1 MSYKEFIKLLYKYI
15 SQHIGK
21 LIFTSLLMIL
31 ATALESSVP
40 EITGQIVDKL
50 FNAERSSSTTVLYS
64 LIIFGVIG
72 LSAIFSLLSLTTS
85 SWVANKVV
93 MDIRVDM
100 FKKLLKL
107 PKNFFDRTSS
117 GKILSKL
124 TFDVEQIAGAASTIW
139 LDFIK
144 ASVTVFILVIYLFYK
159 NWQLSLSLIV
169 ILPIVFI
176 AVKSSSSRMRNSSSQ
191 VQKSIGDMTHL
202 LEENISGNSVI
213 KIFEAEKYEKDKFDH
228 QVNNVRQQRFKVDLT
243 AAVNSNLINILLGL
257 SLAMVVYFSS
267 FSLQMTAG
275 EFLSYFTALAMLIK
289 PAKTLVNIN
298 KPFQVAL
305 AAGQSVS
312 AFLNEEEESNNG
324 KKSVKKLNG
333 DIIFENILFS
343 YEPNKLV
350 LNNFSLSVKAGE
362 TIAIV
367 GPTGSGKTTII
378 DLLTKFYTPQS
389 GSIFIDGIDI
399 KKLNNHSLR
408 SNIAFV
414 DQGTRLFNDTI
425 TANIALGK
433 SDVMSFETVK
443 ESAVKAE
450 AIEFIDNLE
459 KQFDTDI
466 GDNGQ
471 LLSGGQRQRLA
482 IARAIAKDASILIL
496 DEATSALDSS
506 TEKLVQKSIA
516 KMTQN
521 KTTIIIAHRLSTI
534 QNADRIIVLKSGEII
549 EEGTHESLIKNNGYY
564 SQLVEDQYK

>member
-31 ATALESSVP
+31 ATALESSIP

-64 LIIFGVIG
+64 LIIFGVIS
-72 LSAIFSLLSLTTS
+72 LSAIFSLLSSTTS

-107 PKNFFDRTSS
+107 PKKFFDRTSS

-144 ASVTVFILVIYLFYK
+144 ASVTVLILVLYLFYK

-298 KPFQVAL
+298 KPFQIAL
-305 AAGQSVS
+305 AAGQSVFT
-312 AFLNEEEESNNG
+312 FLNQEEESNNG

-425 TANIALGK
+425 RANIALGK

-516 KMTQN
+516 KMTQHR
-521 KTTIIIAHRLSTI
+521 TTIVIAHRLSTI

-564 SQLVEDQYK
+564 SQLVQDQYK

>member
-31 ATALESSVP
+31 ATALESSIP

-72 LSAIFSLLSLTTS
+72 LSAIFSLLSSTTS

-107 PKNFFDRTSS
+107 PKKFFDRTSS

-144 ASVTVFILVIYLFYK
+144 ASVTVLILVLYLFFK

-169 ILPIVFI
+169 ILPLVFI

-378 DLLTKFYTPQS
+378 DLLTKFYIPQS

-425 TANIALGK
+425 RANIALGK

>member
-31 ATALESSVP
+31 ATALESSIP

-64 LIIFGVIG
+64 LIIFGVIS
-72 LSAIFSLLSLTTS
+72 LSAIFSLISLSTN

-107 PKNFFDRTSS
+107 PKKFFDRTSS

-176 AVKSSSSRMRNSSSQ
+176 AVKKSSSRMRNSSSE

-243 AAVNSNLINILLGL
+243 AAINSNLINILLGL

-305 AAGQSVS
+305 AAGQSVFT
-312 AFLNEEEESNNG
+312 FLNEEEESNNG

-333 DIIFENILFS
+333 DINFENILFS

-425 TANIALGK
+425 RANISLGK
-433 SDVMSFETVK
+433 LNEMSLETVK

-506 TEKLVQKSIA
+506 TEKLVQKSIT
-516 KMTQN
+516 KMTQD
-521 KTTIIIAHRLSTI
+521 KTTIVIAHRLSTI

-564 SQLVEDQYK
+564 SQLVKDQYK

>member
-31 ATALESSVP
+31 ATALESSIP

-50 FNAERSSSTTVLYS
+50 FNAERSSSNTILYS
-64 LIIFGVIG
+64 LIVFGVIS
-72 LSAIFSLLSLTTS
+72 LSAIFSLVSSSTN
-85 SWVANKVV
+85 SWVSNKVV

-107 PKNFFDRTSS
+107 PKKFFDGTSS

-144 ASVTVFILVIYLFYK
+144 AMVTVLILVLYLFYK
-159 NWQLSLSLIV
+159 NWQLSISLLV

-176 AVKSSSSRMRNSSSQ
+176 AVKRSSSRMRKSSSE
-191 VQKSIGDMTHL
+191 VQKSVGDMTHL

-213 KIFEAEKYEKDKFDH
+213 RIFEAEKYEKNKFDH

-305 AAGQSVS
+305 AAGQSVFT
-312 AFLNEEEESNNG
+312 FLNEEEESNNG

-333 DIIFENILFS
+333 DINFENILFS

-389 GSIFIDGIDI
+389 GSISIDGIDI

-425 TANIALGK
+425 RANIALGK
-433 SDVMSFETVK
+433 LDVMPFETVK

-450 AIEFIDNLE
+450 AIEFIDSLE
-459 KQFDTDI
+459 KQFDTHI

-482 IARAIAKDASILIL
+482 IARAIAKNASILIL

-506 TEKLVQKSIA
+506 TEKLVQKSIT
-516 KMTQN
+516 KMTQD
-521 KTTIIIAHRLSTI
+521 KTTIVIAHRLSTI
-534 QNADRIIVLKSGEII
+534 KNADRIIVLKSGEII
-549 EEGTHESLIKNNGYY
+549 EEGAHESLIKNNGYY
-564 SQLVEDQYK
+564 SQLVKDQYK

>member
-64 LIIFGVIG
+64 LIIFGVIS
-72 LSAIFSLLSLTTS
+72 LSAIFSLVSLSTN

-107 PKNFFDRTSS
+107 PKKFFDRTSS

-124 TFDVEQIAGAASTIW
+124 TFDVEQIAGAASSIW

-176 AVKSSSSRMRNSSSQ
+176 AVKKSSSRMRNSSSE

-202 LEENISGNSVI
+202 LEENISGNAVI

-324 KKSVKKLNG
+324 KKSIKKLNG

-362 TIAIV
+362 SIAIV

-425 TANIALGK
+425 RANIALGK

>member
-1 MSYKEFIKLLYKYI
+1 MSYKEFIKLLFKYI

-31 ATALESSVP
+31 ATALESSIP

-50 FNAERSSSTTVLYS
+50 FNAERSSATTILYS
-64 LIIFGVIG
+64 LIIFGVIS
-72 LSAIFSLLSLTTS
+72 LSAIFSLISLSTN

-107 PKNFFDRTSS
+107 PKKFFDMTSS

-176 AVKSSSSRMRNSSSQ
+176 AVKKSSSRMRNSSSE
-191 VQKSIGDMTHL
+191 VQKSIGNMTHL

-243 AAVNSNLINILLGL
+243 AAINSNLINILLGL

-305 AAGQSVS
+305 AAGQSVFT
-312 AFLNEEEESNNG
+312 FLNEEEESNNG

-333 DIIFENILFS
+333 DINFENILFS

-425 TANIALGK
+425 RANIALGK
-433 SDVMSFETVK
+433 LNEMSLETVK
-443 ESAVKAE
+443 ESAFKAE

-516 KMTQN
+516 KMTQD
-521 KTTIIIAHRLSTI
+521 KTTIVIAHRLSTI

-549 EEGTHESLIKNNGYY
+549 EEGTHESLIKSNGYY
-564 SQLVEDQYK
+564 SQLVKDQYK

>member
-64 LIIFGVIG
+64 LIIFGVIS
-72 LSAIFSLLSLTTS
+72 LSAIFSLVSLSTN

-124 TFDVEQIAGAASTIW
+124 TFDVEQIAGAASSIW

-176 AVKSSSSRMRNSSSQ
+176 AVKKSSSRMRNSSSE

-202 LEENISGNSVI
+202 LEENISGNAVI

-378 DLLTKFYTPQS
+378 DLLTKFYIPQS

-425 TANIALGK
+425 RANIALGK

-564 SQLVEDQYK
+564 SQLVQDQYK

>member
-1 MSYKEFIKLLYKYI
+1 
-15 SQHIGK
+15 
-21 LIFTSLLMIL
+21 
-31 ATALESSVP
+31 
-40 EITGQIVDKL
+40 
-50 FNAERSSSTTVLYS
+50 
-64 LIIFGVIG
+64 
-72 LSAIFSLLSLTTS
+72 
-85 SWVANKVV
+85 
-93 MDIRVDM
+93 
-100 FKKLLKL
+100 
-107 PKNFFDRTSS
+107 
-117 GKILSKL
+117 
-124 TFDVEQIAGAASTIW
+124 
-139 LDFIK
+139 

-433 SDVMSFETVK
+433 SDIMSFETVK

>member
-31 ATALESSVP
+31 ATALESSIP

-50 FNAERSSSTTVLYS
+50 FNAERSSSTTILYS
-64 LIIFGVIG
+64 LIVFGVIS
-72 LSAIFSLLSLTTS
+72 LSAIFSLVSSSTN
-85 SWVANKVV
+85 SWVSNKVV

-107 PKNFFDRTSS
+107 PKKFFDGTSS

-144 ASVTVFILVIYLFYK
+144 AMVTVLILVLYLFYK
-159 NWQLSLSLIV
+159 NWQLSISLLV

-176 AVKSSSSRMRNSSSQ
+176 AVKRSSSRMRKSGSE
-191 VQKSIGDMTHL
+191 VQKSVGDMTHL

-213 KIFEAEKYEKDKFDH
+213 RIFEAEKYEKNKFDH

-305 AAGQSVS
+305 AAGQSVFT
-312 AFLNEEEESNNG
+312 FLNEEEESNNG

-333 DIIFENILFS
+333 DINFENILFS

-425 TANIALGK
+425 RANIALGK
-433 SDVMSFETVK
+433 LNEMSLETVK

-516 KMTQN
+516 KMTQD
-521 KTTIIIAHRLSTI
+521 KTTIVIAHRLSTI

-549 EEGTHESLIKNNGYY
+549 EEGTHENLIKNNGYY
-564 SQLVEDQYK
+564 SQLVKDQYK

>member
-1 MSYKEFIKLLYKYI
+1 MNYKDFLKLLHSYI
-15 SQHIGK
+15 SQHIVK
-21 LIFTSLLMIL
+21 LIAASLLMVL
-31 ATALESSVP
+31 ATALESSIP

-50 FNAERSSSTTVLYS
+50 FVSDRSSSTTALYS
-64 LIIFGVIG
+64 FLVFGIITLGAV
-72 LSAIFSLLSLTTS
+72 FSLISLSTS

-93 MDIRVDM
+93 MDIRVNM
-100 FKKLLKL
+100 FKKLLNL
-107 PKNFFDRTSS
+107 PKSFFDKNSA

-124 TFDVEQIAGAASTIW
+124 TFDVEQVAAAASTMW

-144 ASVTVFILVIYLFYK
+144 AFITVLILTVYLFYK
-159 NWQLSLSLIV
+159 NWQLSLSLIF
-169 ILPIVFI
+169 ILPIVFF
-176 AVKSSSSRMRNSSSQ
+176 VVKKSSRRMRKSSSE

-202 LEENISGNSVI
+202 LEENISGSSVI
-213 KIFEAEKYEKDKFDH
+213 KIFQAQKYEKSKFDA
-228 QVNNVRQQRFKVDLT
+228 QVNNVRRQRFKVDFTGAL
-243 AAVNSNLINILLGL
+243 NSNLINVLLGL
-257 SLAMVVYFSS
+257 SLGMVVYFSS
-267 FSLQMTAG
+267 YSLAMTAG

-289 PAKTLVNIN
+289 PSKTLVNIN
-298 KPFQVAL
+298 KPFQIAL
-305 AAGQSVS
+305 AAGESVFT
-312 AFLNEEEESNNG
+312 FLTEEEEFNYG
-324 KKSVKKLNG
+324 DKPVKKLNG
-333 DIIFENILFS
+333 DINFENILFS
-343 YEPNKLV
+343 YEPNKLI

-362 TIAIV
+362 TVAIV

-378 DLLTKFYTPQS
+378 DLLTKFYIPQS

-399 KKLNNHSLR
+399 KELNNHSLR

-425 TANIALGK
+425 RANIALGK
-433 SDVMSFETVK
+433 LDVMSFKKIK

-450 AIEFIDNLE
+450 AIEFIENLE

-516 KMTQN
+516 KMTKD
-521 KTTIIIAHRLSTI
+521 KTTIVIAHRLSTI
-534 QNADRIIVLKSGEII
+534 QNADRIIVLKSGKIM
-549 EEGTHESLIKNNGYY
+549 EEGTHETLINNSGYY
-564 SQLVEDQYK
+564 SQLVADQFK

>member
-31 ATALESSVP
+31 ATALESSIP

-64 LIIFGVIG
+64 LIIFGVIS
-72 LSAIFSLLSLTTS
+72 LSAIFSLISLSTN

-107 PKNFFDRTSS
+107 PKKFFDRTSS

-176 AVKSSSSRMRNSSSQ
+176 AVKKSSSRMRNSSSE

-243 AAVNSNLINILLGL
+243 AAINSNLINILLGL

-305 AAGQSVS
+305 AAGQSVFT
-312 AFLNEEEESNNG
+312 FLNEEEESNNG

-333 DIIFENILFS
+333 DINFENILFS

-425 TANIALGK
+425 RANIALGK
-433 SDVMSFETVK
+433 LNEMSLETVK

-516 KMTQN
+516 KMTQHR
-521 KTTIIIAHRLSTI
+521 TTIVIAHRLSTI

-549 EEGTHESLIKNNGYY
+549 EEGTHENLIKNNGYY
-564 SQLVEDQYK
+564 SQLVKDQYK

>member
-1 MSYKEFIKLLYKYI
+1 
-15 SQHIGK
+15 
-21 LIFTSLLMIL
+21 
-31 ATALESSVP
+31 
-40 EITGQIVDKL
+40 
-50 FNAERSSSTTVLYS
+50 
-64 LIIFGVIG
+64 
-72 LSAIFSLLSLTTS
+72 
-85 SWVANKVV
+85 

-107 PKNFFDRTSS
+107 PKKFFDRTSS

-124 TFDVEQIAGAASTIW
+124 TFDVEQIAGAASSIW

-176 AVKSSSSRMRNSSSQ
+176 AVKKSSSRMRNSSSE

-202 LEENISGNSVI
+202 LEENISGNAVI

-289 PAKTLVNIN
+289 PAKNLVNIN

-378 DLLTKFYTPQS
+378 DLLTKFYIPQS

-425 TANIALGK
+425 RANIALGK

-516 KMTQN
+516 KMTQHR
-521 KTTIIIAHRLSTI
+521 TTIVIAHRLSTI

-549 EEGTHESLIKNNGYY
+549 EEGTHKSLIKNNGYY

>member
-64 LIIFGVIG
+64 LIIFGVIS
-72 LSAIFSLLSLTTS
+72 LSAIFSLVSLSTN

-124 TFDVEQIAGAASTIW
+124 TFDVEQIAGAASSIW

-176 AVKSSSSRMRNSSSQ
+176 AVKKSSSRMRNSSSE

-298 KPFQVAL
+298 KPFQIAL
-305 AAGQSVS
+305 AAGQSVFT
-312 AFLNEEEESNNG
+312 FLNQEEESNNG
-324 KKSVKKLNG
+324 KKSIKNLNG

-408 SNIAFV
+408 SHIAFV

-534 QNADRIIVLKSGEII
+534 QNADRIIVLKSGKII
-549 EEGTHESLIKNNGYY
+549 EEGNHEKLIKNNGYY
-564 SQLVEDQYK
+564 SQLVKDQYK

>member
-31 ATALESSVP
+31 ATALESSIP

-50 FNAERSSSTTVLYS
+50 FNAERSSSTTILYS
-64 LIIFGVIG
+64 LIVFGVIS
-72 LSAIFSLLSLTTS
+72 LSAIFSLVSSSTN
-85 SWVANKVV
+85 SWVSNKVV

-107 PKNFFDRTSS
+107 PKKFFDGTSS

-144 ASVTVFILVIYLFYK
+144 AMVTVLILVLYLFYK
-159 NWQLSLSLIV
+159 NWQLSISLLV

-176 AVKSSSSRMRNSSSQ
+176 AVKRSSSRMRKSSSE
-191 VQKSIGDMTHL
+191 VQKSVGDMTHL

-213 KIFEAEKYEKDKFDH
+213 RIFEAEKYEKNKFDH

-305 AAGQSVS
+305 AAGQSVFT
-312 AFLNEEEESNNG
+312 FLNEEEESNNG

-333 DIIFENILFS
+333 DINFENILFS

-389 GSIFIDGIDI
+389 GSISIDGIDI

-425 TANIALGK
+425 RANIALGK
-433 SDVMSFETVK
+433 LDVMPFETVK

-450 AIEFIDNLE
+450 AIEFIDSLE
-459 KQFDTDI
+459 KQFDTHI

-482 IARAIAKDASILIL
+482 IARAIAKNASILIL

-516 KMTQN
+516 KMTQD
-521 KTTIIIAHRLSTI
+521 KTTIVIAHRLSTI
-534 QNADRIIVLKSGEII
+534 KNADRIIVLKSGEII

-564 SQLVEDQYK
+564 SQLVKDQYK

>member
-31 ATALESSVP
+31 ATALESSIP

-64 LIIFGVIG
+64 LIIFGVIS
-72 LSAIFSLLSLTTS
+72 LSAIFSLISLSTN

-107 PKNFFDRTSS
+107 PKKFFDRTSS

-176 AVKSSSSRMRNSSSQ
+176 AVKKSSSRMRNSSSE

-243 AAVNSNLINILLGL
+243 AAINSNLINILLGL

-298 KPFQVAL
+298 KPFQIAL
-305 AAGQSVS
+305 AAGQSVFT
-312 AFLNEEEESNNG
+312 FLNEEEESNNG

-333 DIIFENILFS
+333 DINFENILFS

-389 GSIFIDGIDI
+389 GSIFIDDIDI
-399 KKLNNHSLR
+399 KKLNNRSLR

-425 TANIALGK
+425 RANIALGK
-433 SDVMSFETVK
+433 LNEMSLETVK

-516 KMTQN
+516 KMTHHR
-521 KTTIIIAHRLSTI
+521 TTIVIAHRLSTI

-564 SQLVEDQYK
+564 SQLVKDQYK

>member
-31 ATALESSVP
+31 ATALESSIP

-64 LIIFGVIG
+64 LIIFGVIS
-72 LSAIFSLLSLTTS
+72 LSAIFSLISLSTN

-107 PKNFFDRTSS
+107 PKKFFDRTSS

-176 AVKSSSSRMRNSSSQ
+176 AVKKSSSRMRNSSSE

-202 LEENISGNSVI
+202 LEENISGNAVI

-298 KPFQVAL
+298 KPFQIAL
-305 AAGQSVS
+305 AAGQSVFT
-312 AFLNEEEESNNG
+312 FLNKEEESNNG

-399 KKLNNHSLR
+399 KKLDNHSLR

-564 SQLVEDQYK
+564 SQLVQDQYK

>member
-31 ATALESSVP
+31 ATALESSIP

-64 LIIFGVIG
+64 LIIFGVIS
-72 LSAIFSLLSLTTS
+72 LSAIFSLLSSSTS

-107 PKNFFDRTSS
+107 PKKFFDGTSS

-144 ASVTVFILVIYLFYK
+144 AMVTVLILVLYLFYK
-159 NWQLSLSLIV
+159 NWQLSISLLV

-176 AVKSSSSRMRNSSSQ
+176 AVKRSSSRMRKSGSE
-191 VQKSIGDMTHL
+191 VQKSVGDMTHL

-213 KIFEAEKYEKDKFDH
+213 RIFEAEKYEKNKFDH

-243 AAVNSNLINILLGL
+243 AAVNSNLIYILLGL

-305 AAGQSVS
+305 AAGQSVFT
-312 AFLNEEEESNNG
+312 FLNEEEESNNG

-333 DIIFENILFS
+333 DINFENVLFS

-425 TANIALGK
+425 RANIALGK
-433 SDVMSFETVK
+433 LNEMSLETVK

-506 TEKLVQKSIA
+506 TEKLVQKSIT
-516 KMTQN
+516 KMTQD
-521 KTTIIIAHRLSTI
+521 KTTIVIAHRLSTI

-564 SQLVEDQYK
+564 SQLVKDQYK

>member
-64 LIIFGVIG
+64 LIIFGVIS
-72 LSAIFSLLSLTTS
+72 LSAIFSLVSLSTN

-107 PKNFFDRTSS
+107 PKKFFDRTSS

-305 AAGQSVS
+305 AAGQSVF

-425 TANIALGK
+425 RANIALGK

>member
-64 LIIFGVIG
+64 LIIFGVIS
-72 LSAIFSLLSLTTS
+72 LSAIFSLVSLSTN

-107 PKNFFDRTSS
+107 PKKFFDRTSS

-124 TFDVEQIAGAASTIW
+124 TFDVEQIAGAASSIW

-176 AVKSSSSRMRNSSSQ
+176 AVKKSSSRMRNSSSE

-202 LEENISGNSVI
+202 LEENISGNAVI

-399 KKLNNHSLR
+399 KKLDNHSLR

-425 TANIALGK
+425 RANIALGK

-516 KMTQN
+516 KMTQHR
-521 KTTIIIAHRLSTI
+521 TTIVIAHRLSTI

-549 EEGTHESLIKNNGYY
+549 EEGTHKSLIKNNRYY
-564 SQLVEDQYK
+564 SQLVQDQYK

>member
-31 ATALESSVP
+31 ATALESSIP

-50 FNAERSSSTTVLYS
+50 FNAERSSSNTILYS
-64 LIIFGVIG
+64 LIVFGVIS
-72 LSAIFSLLSLTTS
+72 LSAIFSLVSSSTN
-85 SWVANKVV
+85 SWVSNKVV

-107 PKNFFDRTSS
+107 PKKFFDGTSS

-144 ASVTVFILVIYLFYK
+144 AMVTVLILVLYLFYK
-159 NWQLSLSLIV
+159 NWQLSISLLV

-176 AVKSSSSRMRNSSSQ
+176 AVKRSSSRMRKSSSE
-191 VQKSIGDMTHL
+191 VQKSVGDMTHL

-213 KIFEAEKYEKDKFDH
+213 RIFEAEKYEKNKFDH

-305 AAGQSVS
+305 AAGQSVFT
-312 AFLNEEEESNNG
+312 FLNEEEESNNG

-333 DIIFENILFS
+333 DINFENILFS

-389 GSIFIDGIDI
+389 GSISIDGIDI

-425 TANIALGK
+425 RANIALGK
-433 SDVMSFETVK
+433 LDVMPFETVK

-450 AIEFIDNLE
+450 AIEFIDSLE
-459 KQFDTDI
+459 KQFDTHI

-482 IARAIAKDASILIL
+482 IARAIAKNASILIL

-516 KMTQN
+516 KMTQD
-521 KTTIIIAHRLSTI
+521 KTTIVIAHRLSTI
-534 QNADRIIVLKSGEII
+534 KNADRIIVLKSGEII

-564 SQLVEDQYK
+564 SQLVQDQYE

>member
-31 ATALESSVP
+31 ATALESSIP

-72 LSAIFSLLSLTTS
+72 LSAIFSLLSSTTS

-107 PKNFFDRTSS
+107 PKKFFDRTSS

-144 ASVTVFILVIYLFYK
+144 ASVTVLILVLYLFFK

-176 AVKSSSSRMRNSSSQ
+176 AVKKSSSRIRNSSSQ

-305 AAGQSVS
+305 AAGQSVFT
-312 AFLNEEEESNNG
+312 FLNEEEESNNG

-425 TANIALGK
+425 RANIALGK

-564 SQLVEDQYK
+564 SQLVQDQYK

>member
-31 ATALESSVP
+31 ATALESSIP

-64 LIIFGVIG
+64 LIIFGVIS
-72 LSAIFSLLSLTTS
+72 LSAIFSLLSSSTS

-107 PKNFFDRTSS
+107 PKKFFDRTSS

-176 AVKSSSSRMRNSSSQ
+176 AVKKSSSRMRNSSSE

-243 AAVNSNLINILLGL
+243 AAINSNLINILLGL

-305 AAGQSVS
+305 AAGQSVFT
-312 AFLNEEEESNNG
+312 FLNEEEESNNG

-333 DIIFENILFS
+333 DINFENILFS

-425 TANIALGK
+425 RANIALGK
-433 SDVMSFETVK
+433 LNEMSLETVK

-516 KMTQN
+516 KMTQD
-521 KTTIIIAHRLSTI
+521 KTTIVIAHRLSTI

-564 SQLVEDQYK
+564 SQLVKDQYK

>member
-64 LIIFGVIG
+64 LIIFGVIS
-72 LSAIFSLLSLTTS
+72 LSAIFSLVSLSTN

-124 TFDVEQIAGAASTIW
+124 TFDVEQIAGAASSIW

-176 AVKSSSSRMRNSSSQ
+176 AVKKSSSRMRNSSSE

-202 LEENISGNSVI
+202 LEENISGNAVI

-362 TIAIV
+362 SIAIV

-425 TANIALGK
+425 RANIALGK

>member
-64 LIIFGVIG
+64 LIIFGVIS
-72 LSAIFSLLSLTTS
+72 LSAIFSLVSLSTN

>member
-31 ATALESSVP
+31 ATALESSIP

-64 LIIFGVIG
+64 LIIFGVIS
-72 LSAIFSLLSLTTS
+72 LSAIFSLISLSTN

-107 PKNFFDRTSS
+107 PKKFFDRTSS

-176 AVKSSSSRMRNSSSQ
+176 AVKKSSSRMRNSSSE

-243 AAVNSNLINILLGL
+243 AAINSNLINILLGL

-305 AAGQSVS
+305 AAGQSVFT
-312 AFLNEEEESNNG
+312 FLNEEEESNNG

-333 DIIFENILFS
+333 DINFENILFS

-425 TANIALGK
+425 RANIALGK
-433 SDVMSFETVK
+433 LNEMSLETVK
-443 ESAVKAE
+443 DSAVKAE

-459 KQFDTDI
+459 KQFDTNI

-516 KMTQN
+516 KMTQD
-521 KTTIIIAHRLSTI
+521 KTTIVIAHRLSTI

-564 SQLVEDQYK
+564 SQLVKDQYK

>member
-31 ATALESSVP
+31 ATALESSIP

-50 FNAERSSSTTVLYS
+50 FNAERSSSNTILYS
-64 LIIFGVIG
+64 LIVFGVIS
-72 LSAIFSLLSLTTS
+72 LSAIFSLVSSSTN
-85 SWVANKVV
+85 SWVSNKVV

-107 PKNFFDRTSS
+107 PKKFFDGTSS

-144 ASVTVFILVIYLFYK
+144 AMVTVLILVLYLFYK
-159 NWQLSLSLIV
+159 NWQLSISLLV

-176 AVKSSSSRMRNSSSQ
+176 AVKRSSSRMRKSSSE
-191 VQKSIGDMTHL
+191 VQKSVGDMTHL

-213 KIFEAEKYEKDKFDH
+213 RIFEAEKYEKNKFDH

-305 AAGQSVS
+305 AAGQSVFT
-312 AFLNEEEESNNG
+312 FLNEEEESNNG

-333 DIIFENILFS
+333 DINFENILFS

-389 GSIFIDGIDI
+389 GSISIDGIDI

-425 TANIALGK
+425 RANIALGK
-433 SDVMSFETVK
+433 LDVMPFETVK

-450 AIEFIDNLE
+450 AIEFIDSLE
-459 KQFDTDI
+459 KQFDTHI

-482 IARAIAKDASILIL
+482 IARAIAKNASILIL

-516 KMTQN
+516 KMTQD
-521 KTTIIIAHRLSTI
+521 KTTIVIAHRLSTI

-549 EEGTHESLIKNNGYY
+549 EEGTHESLIRSNGYY
-564 SQLVEDQYK
+564 SQLVKDQYK

>member
-64 LIIFGVIG
+64 LIIFGVIS
-72 LSAIFSLLSLTTS
+72 LSAIFSLVSLSTN

-107 PKNFFDRTSS
+107 PKKFFDRTSS

-124 TFDVEQIAGAASTIW
+124 TFDVEQIAGAASSIW

-176 AVKSSSSRMRNSSSQ
+176 AVKKSSSRMRNSSSE

-202 LEENISGNSVI
+202 LEENISGNAVI

-362 TIAIV
+362 SIAIV

-425 TANIALGK
+425 RANIALGK

-564 SQLVEDQYK
+564 SQLVQDQYK

>member
-31 ATALESSVP
+31 ATALESSIP

-64 LIIFGVIG
+64 LIIFGVIS
-72 LSAIFSLLSLTTS
+72 LSAIFSLVSLSTN

-298 KPFQVAL
+298 KPF
-305 AAGQSVS
+305 
-312 AFLNEEEESNNG
+312 
-324 KKSVKKLNG
+324 KL
-333 DIIFENILFS
+333 L
-343 YEPNKLV
+343 
-350 LNNFSLSVKAGE
+350 
-362 TIAIV
+362 
-367 GPTGSGKTTII
+367 
-378 DLLTKFYTPQS
+378 
-389 GSIFIDGIDI
+389 
-399 KKLNNHSLR
+399 
-408 SNIAFV
+408 
-414 DQGTRLFNDTI
+414 
-425 TANIALGK
+425 
-433 SDVMSFETVK
+433 
-443 ESAVKAE
+443 
-450 AIEFIDNLE
+450 
-459 KQFDTDI
+459 
-466 GDNGQ
+466 
-471 LLSGGQRQRLA
+471 
-482 IARAIAKDASILIL
+482 
-496 DEATSALDSS
+496 
-506 TEKLVQKSIA
+506 
-516 KMTQN
+516 
-521 KTTIIIAHRLSTI
+521 
-534 QNADRIIVLKSGEII
+534 
-549 EEGTHESLIKNNGYY
+549 
-564 SQLVEDQYK
+564 

>member
-31 ATALESSVP
+31 ATALESSIP

-64 LIIFGVIG
+64 LIIFGVIS
-72 LSAIFSLLSLTTS
+72 LSAIFSLISLSTN

-107 PKNFFDRTSS
+107 PKKFFDRTSS

-176 AVKSSSSRMRNSSSQ
+176 AVKKSSSRMRNSSSE
-191 VQKSIGDMTHL
+191 VQKSIGNMTHL

-243 AAVNSNLINILLGL
+243 AAINSNLINILLGL

-305 AAGQSVS
+305 AAGQSVFT
-312 AFLNEEEESNNG
+312 FLNEEEESNNG

-333 DIIFENILFS
+333 DINFENILFS

-425 TANIALGK
+425 RANIALGK
-433 SDVMSFETVK
+433 LNEMSLETVK

-516 KMTQN
+516 KMTQD
-521 KTTIIIAHRLSTI
+521 KTTIVIAHRLSTI

-564 SQLVEDQYK
+564 SQLVKDQYK

>member
-64 LIIFGVIG
+64 LIIFGVIS
-72 LSAIFSLLSLTTS
+72 LSAIFSLVSLSTN

-107 PKNFFDRTSS
+107 PKKFFDRTSS

-516 KMTQN
+516 KMTQD

>member
-15 SQHIGK
+15 SRHIGK

-31 ATALESSVP
+31 ATALESSIP

-50 FNAERSSSTTVLYS
+50 FNAERSSSTTILYS
-64 LIIFGVIG
+64 LIVFGVIS
-72 LSAIFSLLSLTTS
+72 LSAIFSLVSSSTN
-85 SWVANKVV
+85 SWVSNKVV

-107 PKNFFDRTSS
+107 PKKFFDGTSS

-144 ASVTVFILVIYLFYK
+144 AMVTVLILVLYLFYK
-159 NWQLSLSLIV
+159 NWQLSISLLV

-176 AVKSSSSRMRNSSSQ
+176 AVKRSSSRMRKSSSE
-191 VQKSIGDMTHL
+191 VQKSVGDMTHL

-213 KIFEAEKYEKDKFDH
+213 RIFEAEKYEKNKFDH

-305 AAGQSVS
+305 AAGQSVFT
-312 AFLNEEEESNNG
+312 FLNEEEESNNG

-333 DIIFENILFS
+333 DINFENILFS

-389 GSIFIDGIDI
+389 GSISIDGIDI

-425 TANIALGK
+425 RANIALGK
-433 SDVMSFETVK
+433 LDVMPFETVK

-450 AIEFIDNLE
+450 AIEFIDSLE
-459 KQFDTDI
+459 KQFDTHI

-482 IARAIAKDASILIL
+482 IARAIAKNASILIL

-516 KMTQN
+516 KMTQD
-521 KTTIIIAHRLSTI
+521 KTTIVIAHRLSTI
-534 QNADRIIVLKSGEII
+534 KNADRIIVLKSGEII
-549 EEGTHESLIKNNGYY
+549 EEGAHESLIKNNGYY
-564 SQLVEDQYK
+564 SQLVKDQYK

>member
-31 ATALESSVP
+31 ATALESSIP

-64 LIIFGVIG
+64 LIIFGVIS
-72 LSAIFSLLSLTTS
+72 LSAIFSLISLSTN

-107 PKNFFDRTSS
+107 PKKFFDRTSS

-176 AVKSSSSRMRNSSSQ
+176 AVKKSSSRMRNSSSE

-243 AAVNSNLINILLGL
+243 AAINSNLINILLGL

-305 AAGQSVS
+305 AAGQSVFT
-312 AFLNEEEESNNG
+312 FLNEEEESNNG

-333 DIIFENILFS
+333 DINFENILFS

-425 TANIALGK
+425 RANIALGK
-433 SDVMSFETVK
+433 LNEMSLETVK

-516 KMTQN
+516 KMTQHR
-521 KTTIIIAHRLSTI
+521 TTIVIAHRLSTI

-564 SQLVEDQYK
+564 SQLVKDQYK

>member
-31 ATALESSVP
+31 ATALESSIP

-50 FNAERSSSTTVLYS
+50 FNAERSSSNTILYS
-64 LIIFGVIG
+64 LIVFGVIS
-72 LSAIFSLLSLTTS
+72 LSAIFSLVSSSTN
-85 SWVANKVV
+85 SWVSNKVV

-107 PKNFFDRTSS
+107 PKKFFDGTSS

-144 ASVTVFILVIYLFYK
+144 AMVTVLILVLYLFYK
-159 NWQLSLSLIV
+159 NWQLSISLLV

-176 AVKSSSSRMRNSSSQ
+176 AVKRSSSRMRKSSSE
-191 VQKSIGDMTHL
+191 VQKSVGDMTHL

-213 KIFEAEKYEKDKFDH
+213 RIFEAEKYEKNKFDH

-305 AAGQSVS
+305 AAGQSVFT
-312 AFLNEEEESNNG
+312 FLNEKEESNNG

-333 DIIFENILFS
+333 DINFENILFS

-389 GSIFIDGIDI
+389 GSISIDGIDI

-425 TANIALGK
+425 RANIALGK
-433 SDVMSFETVK
+433 LDVMPFETVK

-482 IARAIAKDASILIL
+482 IARAIAKNASILIL

-516 KMTQN
+516 KMTQD
-521 KTTIIIAHRLSTI
+521 KTTIVIAHRLSTI
-534 QNADRIIVLKSGEII
+534 KNADRIIVLKSGEII
-549 EEGTHESLIKNNGYY
+549 EEGAHESLIKNNGYY
-564 SQLVEDQYK
+564 SQLVKDQYK

>member
-31 ATALESSVP
+31 ATALESSIP

-50 FNAERSSSTTVLYS
+50 FNAERSSSTTILYS
-64 LIIFGVIG
+64 LIVFGVIS
-72 LSAIFSLLSLTTS
+72 LSAIFSLVSSSTN
-85 SWVANKVV
+85 SWVSNKVV

-107 PKNFFDRTSS
+107 PKKFFDGTSS

-144 ASVTVFILVIYLFYK
+144 AMVTVLILVLYLFYK
-159 NWQLSLSLIV
+159 NWQLSISLLV

-176 AVKSSSSRMRNSSSQ
+176 AVKRSSSRMRKSSSE
-191 VQKSIGDMTHL
+191 VQKSVGDMTHL

-213 KIFEAEKYEKDKFDH
+213 RIFEAEKYEKNKFDH

-305 AAGQSVS
+305 AAGQSVFT
-312 AFLNEEEESNNG
+312 FLNEEEESNNG

-333 DIIFENILFS
+333 DINFENILFS

-389 GSIFIDGIDI
+389 GSISIDGIDI

-425 TANIALGK
+425 RANIALGK
-433 SDVMSFETVK
+433 LDVMPFETVK

-450 AIEFIDNLE
+450 AIEFIDSLE
-459 KQFDTDI
+459 KQFDTHI

-482 IARAIAKDASILIL
+482 IARAIAKNASILIL

-516 KMTQN
+516 KMTQD
-521 KTTIIIAHRLSTI
+521 KTTIVIAHRLSTI
-534 QNADRIIVLKSGEII
+534 KNADRIIVLKSGEII
-549 EEGTHESLIKNNGYY
+549 EEGAHESLIKNNGYY
-564 SQLVEDQYK
+564 SQLVKDQYK

>member
-31 ATALESSVP
+31 ATALESSIP

-64 LIIFGVIG
+64 LIIFGVIS
-72 LSAIFSLLSLTTS
+72 LSAIFSLISLSTN

-107 PKNFFDRTSS
+107 PKKFFDRTSS

-176 AVKSSSSRMRNSSSQ
+176 AVKKSSSRMRNSSSE

-243 AAVNSNLINILLGL
+243 AAINSNLINILLGL

-305 AAGQSVS
+305 AAGQSVFT
-312 AFLNEEEESNNG
+312 FLNEEEESNNG

-333 DIIFENILFS
+333 DINFENILFS

-425 TANIALGK
+425 RANIALGK
-433 SDVMSFETVK
+433 LNEMSLETVK

-516 KMTQN
+516 KMTQHR
-521 KTTIIIAHRLSTI
+521 TTIIIAHRLSTI

-564 SQLVEDQYK
+564 SQLVKDQYK

>member
-31 ATALESSVP
+31 ATALESSIP

-50 FNAERSSSTTVLYS
+50 FNAERSSSNTILYS
-64 LIIFGVIG
+64 LIVFGVIS
-72 LSAIFSLLSLTTS
+72 LSAIFSLVSSSTN
-85 SWVANKVV
+85 SWVSNKVV

-107 PKNFFDRTSS
+107 PKKFFDGTSS

-144 ASVTVFILVIYLFYK
+144 AMVTVLILVLYLFYK
-159 NWQLSLSLIV
+159 NWQLSISLLV

-176 AVKSSSSRMRNSSSQ
+176 AVKRSSSRMRKSSSE
-191 VQKSIGDMTHL
+191 VQKSVGDMTHL

-213 KIFEAEKYEKDKFDH
+213 RIFEAEKYEKNKFDH

-243 AAVNSNLINILLGL
+243 AAVNTNLINILLGL

-305 AAGQSVS
+305 AAGQSVFT
-312 AFLNEEEESNNG
+312 FLNEEEESNNG

-333 DIIFENILFS
+333 DINFENILFS

-389 GSIFIDGIDI
+389 GSISIDGIDI

-425 TANIALGK
+425 RANIALGK
-433 SDVMSFETVK
+433 LDVMPFETVK

-450 AIEFIDNLE
+450 AIEFIDSLE
-459 KQFDTDI
+459 KQFDTHI

-482 IARAIAKDASILIL
+482 IARAIAKNASILIL

-516 KMTQN
+516 KMTQD
-521 KTTIIIAHRLSTI
+521 KTTIVIAHRLSTI
-534 QNADRIIVLKSGEII
+534 KNADRIIVLKSGEII
-549 EEGTHESLIKNNGYY
+549 EEGAHESLIKNNGYY
-564 SQLVEDQYK
+564 SQLVKDQYK